1 MFEWNG
7 FAYSFDYVNDCVYD
21 YSFGLDFNYA
31 YGNRKGPHKQSRLA
45 KCLSDFQDI
54 KNI

>member
-1 MFEWNG
+1 MG
-7 FAYSFDYVNDCVYD
+7 FDYDYDCVYD
-21 YSFGLDFNYA
+21 YSFAFDCDYDFDYT
-31 YGNRKGPHKQSRLA
+31 YGNRKGPHKQSRLV